1 MPTGYNE
8 KVLDGTM
15 GFRDYALR
23 CAHAFVWETRD
34 MSIDSDLPEPS
45 HYDHDE
51 KRLADIRKELAE
63 KRAWTKEQW
72 EADELRT
79 RNEVNRHLTEAAA
92 ERLKT
97 RANVERV
104 LAQVYAYTPPTEEH
118 EALKKFMIEQ
128 LEMAFQYEARG
139 FDARW
144 DTPISKRDIE
154 TYRQER
160 IEQLESMEKRYA
172 IDAEAAKERYEAN
185 KRWREALMESLEG
198 AE

>member
-1 MPTGYNE
+1 
-8 KVLDGTM
+8 
-15 GFRDYALR
+15 
-23 CAHAFVWETRD
+23 

-45 HYDHDE
+45 YYDHNE

-63 KRAWTKEQW
+63 KLAWTREQW
-72 EADELRT
+72 EADELRE
-79 RNEVNRHLTEAAA
+79 RNEVNRHLTEDAA

-128 LEMAFQYEARG
+128 LEMAFKYEARG
-139 FDARW
+139 FDPRW

-154 TYRQER
+154 TYRKER
-160 IEQLESMEKRYA
+160 IEQLESMEESYA
-172 IDAEAAKERYEAN
+172 IEAEAAKERYEAN

>member
-92 ERLKT
+92 ERL
-97 RANVERV
+97 N
-104 LAQVYAYTPPTEEH
+104 TPPTEEH